1 MPRLFGRDA
10 PPPPKPD
17 PWASGGRE
25 ARHLSMAR
33 TTDNQIV
40 GPASAPEETVAEPA
54 LEPALVAGDGRAA
67 VAPSEAAR
75 SRETREERMTV
86 DVEAP
91 AAHDGADANGVAD
104 DVAGRRRRP
113 LRARRPGDPEPRE
126 GREIPRTRSERAVST
141 GLIGDL
147 LVAEGL
153 VTQDQL
159 DRALATQAHSGG
171 RVGELLIRMGAL
183 DDRQLAKML
192 AEQFGIGQFDLTTH
206 APDPQ
211 VASRLSEAVAREYMA
226 LPLREVNG
234 VLDVVVGD
242 PKPGMEVRIQ
252 DAIGGPIQLYI
263 VPSSAARQAIDRAY
277 RALADVDR
285 MVKAFTATADTS
297 RQTSAREDAAVAADS
312 PVAQVVTMLVTEALR
327 DRASDVH
334 LEPTDQMMRVRY
346 RIDGAL
352 HDVLSL
358 PMAMAAPLIS
368 RVKILA
374 NMNIVERRKAQD
386 GQFATDVDGRGIDVR
401 VSTMATMFGEKCVMR
416 ILDKSRSLYRLGEL
430 GMPADTE
437 VEYDKMVRSPFGM
450 VICAGPTG
458 SGKTTTLYATLN
470 EIDERARNIVTI
482 EDPVEYVFPTINQ
495 TQTNDQAGIT
505 FAEGLK
511 AILRQDP
518 DVILVGEV
526 RDIETARTAVQAA
539 LTGHFV
545 LSSLHATDSVAA
557 LHRFLDM
564 GIEAFLIAS
573 SVLGIVSQRLVR
585 RICKNCAA
593 PYTPTA
599 EELAFY
605 EEAGGPPKKEFVQGT
620 GCSACADTGYLD
632 RIGVY
637 EFLRMTPEIR
647 RLLVGWATQDE
658 LRRVA
663 TNQGMRTLRT
673 EGLDLVAKDVT
684 TISEVIRSIYAL

>member
-1 MPRLFGRDA
+1 
-10 PPPPKPD
+10 
-17 PWASGGRE
+17 
-25 ARHLSMAR
+25 
-33 TTDNQIV
+33 
-40 GPASAPEETVAEPA
+40 VAVE
-54 LEPALVAGDGRAA
+54 AA
-67 VAPSEAAR
+67 VVRQLGELLL
-75 SRETREERMTV
+75 ERK
-86 DVEAP
+86 
-91 AAHDGADANGVAD
+91 
-104 DVAGRRRRP
+104 
-113 LRARRPGDPEPRE
+113 
-126 GREIPRTRSERAVST
+126 
-141 GLIGDL
+141 
-147 LVAEGL
+147 L
-153 VTQDQL
+153 VTQEQL
-159 DRALATQAHSGG
+159 DKALGSQVKSGARLG
-171 RVGELLIRMGAL
+171 EIFVRMGTVSEGELAVV
-183 DDRQLAKML
+183 L
-192 AEQFGIGQFDLTTH
+192 AEQFGVGVADLSQQ

-211 VASRLSEAVAREYMA
+211 LAGRLSEHVARQFMA

-234 VLDVVVGD
+234 VLEVVVGD
-242 PKPGMEVRIQ
+242 PKPGMEVGLRE
-252 DAIGGPIQLYI
+252 AIGGRVQLY
-263 VPSSAARQAIDRAY
+263 VAPFSSARQAVDRAY

-285 MVKAFTATADTS
+285 MVKAFTATTDAS
-297 RQTSAREDAAVAADS
+297 RLASISARDDAEAGDS
-312 PVAQVVTMLVTEALR
+312 PVAKVVTMLVTEALR

-334 LEPTDQMMRVRY
+334 LEPSDDELRVRF
-346 RIDGAL
+346 RIDGTL
-352 HDVLSL
+352 HDALSL
-358 PMAMAAPLIS
+358 PMAMSAPLVS

-386 GQFATDVDGRGIDVR
+386 GQFTTDVDGRGIDVR

-416 ILDKSRSLYRLGEL
+416 ILDKTRSLYKLGEL
-430 GMPADTE
+430 GMPADTQ

-470 EIDERARNIVTI
+470 EIDERSRNIVTI

-495 TQTNDQAGIT
+495 IQTNEQAGVT
-505 FAEGLK
+505 FAEGLR

-526 RDIETARTAVQAA
+526 RDIDTARTAVQAA

-564 GIEAFLIAS
+564 GIEAFLVAS

-585 RICKNCAA
+585 RICRSCAV
-593 PYTPTA
+593 PYQPTA

-605 EEAGGPPKKEFVQGT
+605 EESGGEPKTSFVHGA
-620 GCSACADTGYLD
+620 GCSMCADTGYMD

-663 TNQGMRTLRT
+663 MSQGMRTLRM
-673 EGLDLVAKDVT
+673 EGLSLVAQDTT